1 MPYFHMW
8 ETVTDRELGQSG
20 PDGYLTNATKQGSET
35 ASWQSILYSVM
46 ELQPQCVFVLKGTL
60 DFFPPRPLLC
70 LGQCRPSSA
79 QCSLEHACVK
89 GFSLLEN
96 HSKYVLLCAE
106 ASVYNRNM
114 FTREQTK

>member
-8 ETVTDRELGQSG
+8 ETVTDRELGQSM

-70 LGQCRPSSA
+70 LGGKKSRVPFRTNT
-79 QCSLEHACVK
+79 H
-89 GFSLLEN
+89 
-96 HSKYVLLCAE
+96 
-106 ASVYNRNM
+106 
-114 FTREQTK
+114 